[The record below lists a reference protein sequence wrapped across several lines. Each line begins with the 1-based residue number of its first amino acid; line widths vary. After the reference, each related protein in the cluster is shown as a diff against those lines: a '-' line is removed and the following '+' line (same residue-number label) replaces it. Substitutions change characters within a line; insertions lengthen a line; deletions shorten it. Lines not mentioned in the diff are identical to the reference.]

1 MPSPAPNLPIDA
13 LRPRFDAA
21 RRQRPVVVSAPTGSG
36 KSTQL
41 PRWCRA
47 AGRVLVVEP
56 RRVACRS
63 LAVRV
68 AELEGARLGEAVG
81 YRVRDDDR
89 ARADSAIV
97 FATPGVVLRMLAEDP
112 ALAAFA
118 TVVIDEFHERSLD
131 VDLLLALLADRRR
144 DGLVVMSA
152 TLDGDRI
159 AGHLDGVHLAGEG
172 RMFPVAERYLGGGA
186 LLPAEDGLERRVV
199 EAVRAAVDDPG
210 DVLVF
215 LPGKAEIAA
224 CAGALRAARG
234 LGSPA
239 IVPLHGGLTLD
250 EQGRAF
256 ADAGRRKIILAT
268 NVAETSL
275 TLPGVG
281 VVIDSGLVRRTRY
294 HGGRGFLTLLPIAA
308 DSAAQRAGR
317 AGRTAP
323 GVCYR
328 LWSPEARLRPST
340 PPEIHRESLV
350 PLVLAAAACGAR
362 VEGLPF
368 LDAPHA
374 HAVES
379 ATDELRALGAIEA
392 DGALSTRGR
401 ALFGLPLDAP
411 HGRLLVEAEQTGAL
425 DDAIDLVSAL
435 AVGRPLFRPGFRASD
450 PRDDLRD
457 PGCDAVAFIRAVRF
471 GDPDRHGLVPFTV
484 HEARRIRRRLRHAFG
499 LSDAMPF
506 GQSSNPSADAIDRR
520 RLALTAMAADP
531 RCAHV
536 ARRRKKAVAWSNG
549 GTELVLGRESAV
561 QRELDAPRTPGA
573 KAPEIEA
580 IVVFESRAIGLGARD
595 TQLII
600 TCAMPTPI
608 PWLVAA
614 GVGRERVARVRVQ
627 GRGTGAR
634 LVSEIE
640 RVHARKVLATRE
652 AVPEGALARAALARA
667 FLDGRLWPETLA
679 ETRDRLEARALHA
692 RLEAQEG
699 RAADAVPSLDDWV
712 ASRIAELGVA
722 SGHDL
727 ALLSPDDLLAD
738 DLPAWVREGLDKAY
752 PRRIALRDI
761 EFAVHYELAR
771 RTVVLEKVA
780 GSRRDAPP
788 LSWLPAFRGFRL
800 VMRDERGEHPLRERR

>member
-1 MPSPAPNLPIDA
+1 MTALPIDA
-13 LRPRFDAA
+13 LRPDFTHHRA
-21 RRQRPVVVSAPTGSG
+21 RAPVVVSAPTGSG

-68 AELEGARLGEAVG
+68 AELEGERLGAGVG

-89 ARADSAIV
+89 ARGSTDII
-97 FATPGVVLRMLAEDP
+97 FATPGVVLRMLADDP
-112 ALAAFA
+112 DLSAFA

-131 VDLLLALLADRRR
+131 VDLLLALLAERRAADR
-144 DGLVVMSA
+144 GLVVMSA

-159 AGHLDGVHLAGEG
+159 AAHLAGIHLAGEG
-172 RMFPVAERYLGGGA
+172 RMFPVDERYLPGSGRAGT
-186 LLPAEDGLERRVV
+186 LLPSEDGLERRIV
-199 EAVRAAVDDPG
+199 EAVRAAAGDPG
-210 DVLVF
+210 DMLVF

-224 CAGALRAARG
+224 AASALRAVGG
-234 LGSPA
+234 LE

-250 EQGRAF
+250 EQSRAF
-256 ADAGRRKIILAT
+256 AGARRRKVILAT

-275 TLPGVG
+275 TLPGIG

-317 AGRTAP
+317 AGRTAA
-323 GVCYR
+323 GICYR

-350 PLVLAAAACGAR
+350 PLVLSAAACGAR
-362 VEGLPF
+362 VDGLPF
-368 LDAPHA
+368 LDPPHG
-374 HAVES
+374 HAVEA
-379 ATDELRALGAIEA
+379 ATDELRALGAVDA
-392 DGALSTRGR
+392 DRALTGRGR
-401 ALFGLPLDAP
+401 SLFGLPLDAP

-425 DDAIDLVSAL
+425 DDAIDLIAAL
-435 AVGRPLFRPGFRASD
+435 AVSRPLFRRGFRAHD
-450 PRDDLRD
+450 PGDDLRAG
-457 PGCDAVAFIRAVRF
+457 GCDAVAFIRAVRV

-484 HEARRIRRRLRHAFG
+484 HEARRIRRRLRRGFG
-499 LSDAMPF
+499 LGDARPTDD
-506 GQSSNPSADAIDRR
+506 PIDRR
-520 RLALTAMAADP
+520 RLALTALSADP

-549 GTELVLGRESAV
+549 GTELTLGRESAV
-561 QRELDAPRTPGA
+561 ARELEAPRTPGDTR
-573 KAPEIEA
+573 EQVEA
-580 IVVFESRAIGLGARD
+580 VVVFETRAIGLGVRD
-595 TQLII
+595 TQLIV
-600 TCAMPTPI
+600 TCAMPVPI

-614 GVGRERVARVRVQ
+614 GVGRARVARTKVK
-627 GRGTGAR
+627 GRGTSAK

-652 AVPEGALARAALARA
+652 AVPDGALARQALARV

-692 RLEAQEG
+692 KLEQSEG
-699 RAADAVPSLDDWV
+699 READDVPPLEDWV
-712 ASRIAELGVA
+712 AARVEELGVT
-722 SGHDL
+722 SGSDL

-738 DLPAWVREGLDKAY
+738 DLPAWIREGLDKAY

-771 RTVVLEKVA
+771 RTVVLEKIR
-780 GSRRDAPP
+780 GRRRDPPP
-788 LSWLPAFRGFRL
+788 LSWLPSFRGFRV
-800 VMRDERGEHPLRERR
+800 VMRDERGDHPLRGRR